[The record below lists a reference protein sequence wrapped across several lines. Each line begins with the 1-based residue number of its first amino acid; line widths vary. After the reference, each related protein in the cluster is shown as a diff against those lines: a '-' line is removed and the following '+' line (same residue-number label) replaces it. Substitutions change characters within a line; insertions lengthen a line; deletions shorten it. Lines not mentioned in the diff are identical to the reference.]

1 VIFTSDNGPYGSLGS
16 AGGLRGVSFHT
27 FEGAVREPFIVRW
40 PGRIPAGRTCRN
52 VVALMDV
59 APTLARLCSLQLPER
74 VRDGKDIWPL
84 LSRPESSMERQPLL
98 YFDNAYNLQC
108 ARVGKFKLHISR
120 HDVVSMFGPPLFLPA
135 RQGTLSLTNL
145 PLRPPELYD
154 LEMDP
159 GECYDIAD
167 RHPDVVESIQ
177 SRVEQMIAGMPEAVR
192 NAYSDTQARK
202 TFPQEQGRRILRPV
216 TK

>member
-1 VIFTSDNGPYGSLGS
+1 
-16 AGGLRGVSFHT
+16 
-27 FEGAVREPFIVRW
+27 
-40 PGRIPAGRTCRN
+40 
-52 VVALMDV
+52 
-59 APTLARLCSLQLPER
+59 
-74 VRDGKDIWPL
+74 
-84 LSRPESSMERQPLL
+84 MERQPLL